1 MAIHAVIVDDES
13 LVASSL
19 ATLIG
24 LEEDIEVIAVLGSG
38 EELVEWWQK
47 QLTTNQPVADVIVT
61 DLQMSGIDGIDAVAR
76 IHELSPDAKAMV
88 VTSHGRPRQ
97 LKRALSAAI
106 LGFLPKTSTAQ
117 EFAAAIR
124 AVNAGRRYLDPEL
137 AALAIS
143 TGESPLTERETDV
156 VAAAGAGG
164 SVEDIAR
171 QTFLAAGT
179 VRNYLSSAMTK
190 LGAQNRFE
198 AFTIARDRGWI

>member
-1 MAIHAVIVDDES
+1 MTIRAVIVDDES

-24 LEEDIEVIAVLGSG
+24 LEDDIDVIAVLGSG
-38 EELVEWWQK
+38 EELVAWWHK
-47 QLTTNQPVADVIVT
+47 QLTTGGQLADVIVT
-61 DLQMSGIDGIDAVAR
+61 DLQMTGIDGIDAVAQ
-76 IHELSPDAKAMV
+76 IHELSPEAKAMI

-97 LKRALSAAI
+97 LKRALSASI

-117 EFAAAIR
+117 EFATAIR
-124 AVNAGRRYLDPEL
+124 TVHEGRRYLDPEL

-143 TGESPLTERETDV
+143 SGESPLTERETEV
-156 VAAAGAGG
+156 IAAAGGGG
-164 SVEDIAR
+164 SIEDIAGA
-171 QTFLAAGT
+171 THLAPGT

-198 AFTIARDRGWI
+198 AFTIARDSGWL